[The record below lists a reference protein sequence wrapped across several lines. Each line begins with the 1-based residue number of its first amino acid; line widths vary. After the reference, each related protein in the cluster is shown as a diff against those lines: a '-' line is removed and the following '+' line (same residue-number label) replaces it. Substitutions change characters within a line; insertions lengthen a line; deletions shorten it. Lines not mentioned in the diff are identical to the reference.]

1 MFLCYLHY
9 APIYGIELHHSAWS
23 AWFPFVFY
31 VTVYIGDLYKL
42 SLSLP
47 ESDGAADELDKEAT
61 IIGTRASFYFSI
73 VTLTA
78 NFVMP
83 SFTKGEKGSA
93 RETPSG
99 LSKRF
104 PVFERLRLF
113 HICELW
119 AFGHLVFASCM
130 TATL

>member
-93 RETPSG
+93 RGGDT
-99 LSKRF
+99 
-104 PVFERLRLF
+104 
-113 HICELW
+113 
-119 AFGHLVFASCM
+119 
-130 TATL
+130 